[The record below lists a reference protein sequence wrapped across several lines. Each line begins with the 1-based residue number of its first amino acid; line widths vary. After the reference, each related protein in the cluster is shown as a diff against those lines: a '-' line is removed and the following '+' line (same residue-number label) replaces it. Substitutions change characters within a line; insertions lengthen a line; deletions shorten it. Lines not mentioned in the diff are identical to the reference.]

1 MSLSLSNHQ
10 SEMNNRRLNYNNIIA
25 LAEEEEPAMESTT
38 VNLTPSSSSETSAT
52 TSSYCLLAPYKSVIL
67 HSFLA
72 MVLTVYMALSCFLTS
87 SPSSGPTK
95 FSIYLCVV
103 FVLYELYRWRIYER
117 TLHRYV
123 IDPLCDIFQENMY
136 RDIFTALVSCINL
149 AFIVYLCTIDL
160 TRLYS
165 LGSSVGL
172 VVISVI
178 LNARKRIHWSCVVRS
193 LNLHYALAITCLY
206 CPWGRSVIIDV
217 GDGIVGYLRFS
228 EIGGRFIYGHML
240 VDQFIFAFYVMTA
253 LYLSLMTIAILKH
266 FGFFDVIVA
275 VSQKVAF
282 ATGIAPIEGVFGI
295 VNIFLSM
302 TEVVVT
308 VRQCLDRM
316 TRSQIFSLLVTGM
329 ASVSITALFGYVNL
343 GADVDYLVTAS
354 IVCIPLAFALSK
366 IYEPDAVPNEYSPRS
381 QIRPIRNMADLEGCV
396 DDEVLGAG
404 DNDDLVA
411 KASAAP
417 ATLWDKCS
425 DSIVQ
430 AGYVIQVIIG
440 NLIALMSFMG
450 AIDYTVALI
459 IQPFWTSKTSPPP
472 GLIEVL
478 SLGLSYILPVLG
490 IDSNDSTLAAEMMVK
505 RVLINE
511 FNAYQILGDNLNRLV
526 SHRTVAMMNV
536 MLCGF
541 GNVSAAGM
549 LSSMISTLTEKRVN
563 ASSLVVKALFV
574 SIIVN
579 IYCACTVAILD
590 N

>member
-52 TSSYCLLAPYKSVIL
+52 TSSYCLLTPYKSVIL

-72 MVLTVYMALSCFLTS
+72 MVLTVYMALSCFLIS

-117 TLHRYV
+117 TLHRFV

-178 LNARKRIHWSCVVRS
+178 LNARKRIHWSCVARS

-217 GDGIVGYLRFS
+217 GDGIVGYLGFS

-295 VNIFLSM
+295 VNMFLSM